1 MALKDILVHMDS
13 SPAAPARLDY
23 AIRLAQKHDAHLA
36 VLYVVA
42 IAPIHQYTEA
52 DLGPELIEAH
62 DKFMRESAAQAK
74 AVFDRAVQAAG
85 IAAEWRQAEGAVPE
99 MVTLHARYADVV
111 VLGQRMKD
119 RLDAG
124 AAPELPDHVVLDVGR
139 PALVVPAA
147 KAPRGMA
154 DRVLVAW
161 NAGRAAAR
169 AVNDALPILEAA
181 ADVRILV
188 INPESGI
195 AAHGEMPGADI
206 ATHLAR
212 HNVRGE
218 VVQVNISDRSQVADE
233 MLKQVSAFNADFL
246 VMGSYGSFRLRELV
260 FGGVTRRILET
271 MTVPIFLSR

>member
-23 AIRLAQKHDAHLA
+23 AIHLARKHGAHLA
-36 VLYVVA
+36 ALYVVA

-74 AVFDRAVQAAG
+74 AVFDARIQAAG

-139 PALVVPAA
+139 PAIVVPAA
-147 KAPRGMA
+147 GSFERAGE
-154 DRVLVAW
+154 RVLVAW
-161 NAGRAAAR
+161 NASRAAAR
-169 AVNDALPILEAA
+169 AANDALPILEAA
-181 ADVRILV
+181 SDVRILV
-188 INPESGI
+188 INPEPGI
-195 AAHGEMPGADI
+195 MGHGELPGADI

-212 HNVRGE
+212 HNIHGE
-218 VVQVNISDRSQVADE
+218 VVQVNISDRSQVGDE
-233 MLKQVSAFNADFL
+233 LLKQIAAFGADFM

-260 FGGVTRRILET
+260 FGGVTRRILEA

>member
-13 SPAAPARLDY
+13 SPAAPDRLDY
-23 AIRLAQKHDAHLA
+23 AIRLAQRHEAHLA
-36 VLYVVA
+36 ALYVVA

-62 DKFMRESAAQAK
+62 DKFMRESAAEAK
-74 AVFDRAVQAAG
+74 AIFDAKTQAAG

-99 MVTLHARYADVV
+99 MVTLHARYADLVV
-111 VLGQRMKD
+111 VGQRMKD

-139 PALVVPAA
+139 PAVVVPHG
-147 KAPRGMA
+147 KTFPTTG
-154 DRVLVAW
+154 DRVLLAW
-161 NAGRAAAR
+161 NASRAAAR
-169 AVNDALPILEAA
+169 AANDALPILEAA
-181 ADVRILV
+181 AEVRILI

-195 AAHGEMPGADI
+195 MGHGELPGTDI

-212 HNVRGE
+212 HDVKGE
-218 VVQVNISDRSQVADE
+218 VVQVNIADRSEVADE
-233 MLKQVSAFNADFL
+233 LLKQLAAFNADFM

-260 FGGVTRRILET
+260 FGGVTRRILDA

>member
-13 SPAAPARLDY
+13 SPATPSRLDY
-23 AIRLAQKHDAHLA
+23 AIRLAQKHEAHLA
-36 VLYVVA
+36 ALYVVA

-74 AVFDRAVQAAG
+74 DIFDEKTRSAG
-85 IAAEWRQAEGAVPE
+85 LSAEWRQAEGAVPE
-99 MVTLHARYADVV
+99 MVTLHARYADMV

-139 PALVVPAA
+139 PALVVPHA
-147 KAPRGMA
+147 KVPDTAA
-154 DRVLVAW
+154 DRVLLAW
-161 NAGRAAAR
+161 NATRTAAR
-169 AVNDALPILEAA
+169 AANDALPILEVAK
-181 ADVRILV
+181 DVLIMV
-188 INPESGI
+188 INPEPGI
-195 AAHGEMPGADI
+195 MGHGDVPGADI
-206 ATHLAR
+206 ATHLSR
-212 HNVRGE
+212 HGVRSD
-218 VVQVNISDRSQVADE
+218 VVQVNTDRNSIGDE
-233 MLKQVSAFNADFL
+233 LLKQIAAFNADFM

-260 FGGVTRRILET
+260 FGGVTRRILAA